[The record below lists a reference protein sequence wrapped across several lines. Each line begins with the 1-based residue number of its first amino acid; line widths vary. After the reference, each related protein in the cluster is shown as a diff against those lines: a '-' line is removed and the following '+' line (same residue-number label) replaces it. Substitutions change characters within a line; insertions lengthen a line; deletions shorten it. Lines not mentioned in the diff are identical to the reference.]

1 MPELPEVETVKE
13 ILKKQIIGKT
23 IKEVKVYY
31 EGILENVS
39 KEDFCKLL
47 INEQIVNNIIY
58 YLMIATSKQIKIENI
73 SSLKNKNEDVEVGTD
88 KPIGSKDA
96 IDEN

>member
-1 MPELPEVETVKE
+1 MNEIIRLKITFNFNYIENVDEV
-13 ILKKQIIGKT
+13 LKKYPIIHKSF
-23 IKEVKVYY
+23 
-31 EGILENVS
+31 NNDVS
-39 KEDFCKLL
+39 YVFEL
-47 INEQIVNNIIY
+47 NEQIVNNIIY
-58 YLMIATSKQIKIENI
+58 YLMLATSKQIKIENI

>member
-1 MPELPEVETVKE
+1 MNEIIRLKITFNFNYIENVDEV
-13 ILKKQIIGKT
+13 LKKYPIIHKSF
-23 IKEVKVYY
+23 
-31 EGILENVS
+31 NNDVS
-39 KEDFCKLL
+39 YVFEL
-47 INEQIVNNIIY
+47 NEQIVNNIIY